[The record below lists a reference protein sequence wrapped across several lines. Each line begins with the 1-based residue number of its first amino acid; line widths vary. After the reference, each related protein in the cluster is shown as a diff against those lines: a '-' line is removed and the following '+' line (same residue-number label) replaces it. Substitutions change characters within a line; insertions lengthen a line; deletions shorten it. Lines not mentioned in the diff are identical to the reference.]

1 MIESPK
7 TRGVYVE
14 EICPAGERWYK
25 LVTSSGKVGM
35 VHFPLELCDDA
46 LMENLWRRLDA
57 KDPVRRLKAI

>member
-14 EICPAGERWYK
+14 EICPADERWFK
-25 LVTSSGKVGM
+25 IVLSNGKVGM
-35 VHFPLELCDDA
+35 VHFPAELCDDS

-57 KDPVRRLKAI
+57 KDPVRQFKVI